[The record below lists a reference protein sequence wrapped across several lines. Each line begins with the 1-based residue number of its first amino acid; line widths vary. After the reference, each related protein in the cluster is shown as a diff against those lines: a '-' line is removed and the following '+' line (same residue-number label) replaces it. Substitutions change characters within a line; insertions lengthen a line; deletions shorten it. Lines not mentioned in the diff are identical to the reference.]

1 VKPDAPPALAGPVR
15 LVVFDLDGTLVDS
28 LHDLA
33 TATNATLA
41 RLAPGTP
48 PLSLEDVRAFVGEGA
63 RVLVERSLER
73 AGVHRPV
80 DEALPVFLESYRSC
94 LLETT
99 RLFPGVE
106 EALERLRGRILAVLT
121 NKPSDLS
128 RVILA
133 GLGVA
138 NRFARIWGPADVPA
152 RKPDP
157 AGLRHLAGELGVPLR
172 ETLMVGDSPVDVRTG
187 RAAGVRT
194 VGVTYGLNPEA
205 LRADPPD
212 LLIDDLRQLAE
223 RLL

>member
-1 VKPDAPPALAGPVR
+1 M
-15 LVVFDLDGTLVDS
+15 
-28 LHDLA
+28 
-33 TATNATLA
+33 
-41 RLAPGTP
+41 
-48 PLSLEDVRAFVGEGA
+48 RAFVGEGA

-73 AGVHRPV
+73 ARVHRPV

-128 RVILA
+128 RAILE

-138 NRFARIWGPADVPA
+138 DRFARIWGPADVPA

-157 AGLRHLAGELGVPLR
+157 AGLRHLAGELEVPLA

-223 RLL
+223 RLR